1 MTPRWEEAA
10 TRHRLP
16 AARQRPPGSRKSC
29 CWGRMEVLRLTRD
42 LSPISRPVSR
52 TLTVQAPRARA
63 PLSAPEQASTLAG
76 VTGEDLATADVAEL
90 IKRALAIGDTEDDRY
105 WDVVRELQRRGD
117 TPTFEA
123 ASALC
128 AAPTPASREL
138 ELDVLA
144 QLGYTI
150 GRPYLEE
157 TLPIVFT
164 LGSAEEP
171 KRVLTSAICALGH
184 LYDTRAQP
192 YLLENARHP
201 DEDVRFAVAQALPN
215 VVGDP
220 PSSEVVDALTTLT
233 RDTDADVRDWATFA
247 LGSIVAI
254 DTDGVREA
262 LLARIDDPDGDT
274 SGEALVGLATR
285 GERRIVDRVLET
297 PRESRRGQPDCR
309 GCWETPRP
317 AVSAS
322 ALSAQGSRVGKRGRA
337 GLVARPSDRRLR
349 TSRGG
354 ARRSPMDAS

>member
-1 MTPRWEEAA
+1 
-10 TRHRLP
+10 L
-16 AARQRPPGSRKSC
+16 
-29 CWGRMEVLRLTRD
+29 
-42 LSPISRPVSR
+42 
-52 TLTVQAPRARA
+52 
-63 PLSAPEQASTLAG
+63 LSAPEQASTLAG
-76 VTGEDLATADVAEL
+76 VTGDDLATADVAEL
-90 IKRALAIGDTEDDRY
+90 IKRALAVGDTEDDRY

-117 TPTFEA
+117 IPAFEA

-138 ELDVLA
+138 GLDVLA

-164 LGSAEEP
+164 LCSAEEP

-201 DEDVRFAVAQALPN
+201 DEDVRFTVAQALPN
-215 VVGDP
+215 VAGDP
-220 PSSEVVDALTTLT
+220 PSPEVVEALTTLT
-233 RDTDADVRDWATFA
+233 RDTDADVRDWATFG

-262 LLARIDDPDGDT
+262 LLARIDDPEGDT

-285 GERRIVDRVLET
+285 GERRIVDRVLKLLEN
-297 PRESRRGQPDCR
+297 PDVGNLIVEAAGKLPDQR
-309 GCWETPRP
+309 YLP
-317 AVSAS
+317 A
-322 ALSAQGSRVGKRGRA
+322 LY
-337 GLVARPSDRRLR
+337 RLR
-349 TSRGG
+349 DLGWESEDLRGSLLAPAIDACERVAAAPDG
-354 ARRSPMDAS
+354 SPMDAS